1 MVPDEAVYT
10 KYAKLWDS
18 EYTFP
23 FLTVLAMSWCWK
35 NLRAHHQVLSVTPEG
50 QPMSSVPRQT
60 LPRDHTKQKL
70 LNDLPKPV
78 HSGAR
83 ASNCDAP
90 AWWSKSCFQDLNISI
105 SNHKITL
112 NNSYPVFP
120 LAERHATL
128 LWHQPP
134 QLAGPPQGKDS
145 VPRDGPTS
153 DTSLEWAPQA
163 TCTSGSL
170 AIDLGAPQDTLK
182 FADLLKRLAELR
194 KALILI

>member
-1 MVPDEAVYT
+1 M
-10 KYAKLWDS
+10 LNSDS
-18 EYTFP
+18 IWWYQMRLSILNTPNCGTLNTHFH
-23 FLTVLAMSWCWK
+23 SWLSRQCPGTGK
-35 NLRAHHQVLSVTPEG
+35 ALRAHHQVLSITREG
-50 QPMSSVPRQT
+50 QPTSSVPRQT
-60 LPRDHTKQKL
+60 LPGDHTEQKL

-90 AWWSKSCFQDLNISI
+90 DWWSKSCFQDLNISI

-112 NNSYPVFP
+112 NNSYSVFP
-120 LAERHATL
+120 PAELHAAL

-134 QLAGPPQGKDS
+134 QLAGPPRGKDS
-145 VPRDGPTS
+145 VPRDGPTW

-170 AIDLGAPQDTLK
+170 ATDLGAPLSLK
-182 FADLLKRLAELR
+182 
-194 KALILI
+194 IC